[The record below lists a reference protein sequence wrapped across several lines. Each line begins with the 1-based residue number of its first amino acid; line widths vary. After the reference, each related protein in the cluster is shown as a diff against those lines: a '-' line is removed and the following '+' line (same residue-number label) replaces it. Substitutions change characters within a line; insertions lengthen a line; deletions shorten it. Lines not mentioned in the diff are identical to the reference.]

1 MTPATIL
8 VVDDTPA
15 NLRLLSSILSGAGYQ
30 VRPARNG
37 QIALTAAQSD
47 PPDLVL
53 LDIMMPGMDGFEV
66 CQHLKADPKTEHI
79 PIIFISALDDIQGK
93 VKSFELGAV
102 DYITKPFQAEEILA
116 RVNSHVTIHQLQK
129 SLREQVAE
137 LDAFAH
143 TVAHDLKNPL
153 SYIITMAEFVNT
165 QYIDQVPQ
173 ELITLLQKM
182 ENATYRGINII
193 DELLLLSSVRKQDIE
208 LTPVDMQR
216 IVCDA
221 QDRIGFMMTNYE
233 GTITVQDTWPAVLG
247 YGPWIE
253 EVWVN
258 YLSNALKYGG
268 RPPTV
273 ECGAAVQPTGMIR
286 FWVKDNG
293 DGLTPEKQAILFTE
307 FVRLK
312 QVRVEGYGLGLSI
325 VQRIVNKLGGNV
337 GVHSEVGQGSTFYF
351 ELPPANLA

>member
-1 MTPATIL
+1 MTQATIL
-8 VVDDTPA
+8 IVDDTPA
-15 NLRLLSSILSGAGYQ
+15 NLRLLSSILDSVGYK

-47 PPDLVL
+47 PPDLIL
-53 LDIMMPGMDGFEV
+53 LDIMMPGMDGYEV
-66 CQHLKADPKTEHI
+66 CRHLKCNPKTEHI
-79 PIIFISALDDIQGK
+79 PVIFISALDDIQGK
-93 VKSFELGAV
+93 VKSFELGGV
-102 DYITKPFQAEEILA
+102 DYITKPFQSEEVLA
-116 RVNSHVTIHQLQK
+116 RVNSHITIHTLQK
-129 SLREQVAE
+129 NLREQVQE

-153 SYIITMAEFVNT
+153 SYIVTMADFINT
-165 QYIDQVPQ
+165 QFIEQVPA
-173 ELITLLQKM
+173 ELVTLLQKM
-182 ENATYRGINII
+182 ENSTHRGVNII

-208 LTPVDMQR
+208 LAPVDMGR
-216 IVCDA
+216 IVRNA
-221 QDRIGFMMTNYE
+221 QDRINFMMTNYE
-233 GTITVQDTWPAVLG
+233 GTITLQDKWPDALG

-273 ECGAAVQPTGMIR
+273 ACGAAVHPTGMIR
-286 FWVKDNG
+286 FWAKDNG

-337 GVHSEVGQGSTFYF
+337 GVHSEIGQGSTFYF
-351 ELPPANLA
+351 ELPPAD